1 MSFKYIDYNEYTNKI
16 EELYLNSFPEDERF
30 PFWILE
36 ECSKENNSDL
46 YAIIDYDKLIG
57 MCYIVNCG
65 NAYYLMYLA
74 VEPGLRNKNYG
85 SQILTDLKEKYKT
98 LFLSV
103 DEPIDNISI
112 RRKNFYLKNGFYDTN
127 KFYEDTGVNYEVLC
141 TNDQYEI
148 TDDNMK
154 MRYTNM
160 TNNPKLFKVISNTFN
175 VDVVNLKDK
184 KVYTE

>member
-1 MSFKYIDYNEYTNKI
+1 MISAIKQMLINNTSI
-16 EELYLNSFPEDERF
+16 SACRF
-30 PFWILE
+30 LTV
-36 ECSKENNSDL
+36 D
-46 YAIIDYDKLIG
+46 
-57 MCYIVNCG
+57 
-65 NAYYLMYLA
+65 AYKDAL
-74 VEPGLRNKNYG
+74 P
-85 SQILTDLKEKYKT
+85 
-98 LFLSV
+98 
-103 DEPIDNISI
+103 
-112 RRKNFYLKNGFYDTN
+112 FYLKNGFYDTN